1 MDSFSLSALPLSSRM
16 DRLLALADS
25 AHLRTVLSGVRPW
38 AVNALVLGRDRNN
51 RVVKAAAPAEGG
63 ADGDRE
69 GEGGG
74 GVEVVPAGVHAL
86 LKVVWVTWVM
96 WMLCPLIALPSA

>member
-1 MDSFSLSALPLSSRM
+1 M

-25 AHLRTVLSGVRPW
+25 AHARTVLSGVRPW

-63 ADGDRE
+63 D

-74 GVEVVPAGVHAL
+74 GMEVVPAGMHAL
-86 LKVVWVTWVM
+86 LKVV
-96 WMLCPLIALPSA
+96 

>member
-1 MDSFSLSALPLSSRM
+1 M

-25 AHLRTVLSGVRPW
+25 AHARTVLSGVRLW

-51 RVVKAAAPAEGG
+51 RVVKAAPAEGG
-63 ADGDRE
+63 EGN
-69 GEGGG
+69 GEGGGVG

-86 LKVVWVTWVM
+86 LKVV
-96 WMLCPLIALPSA
+96 